1 MRGWI
6 VMACLDYTPLQ
17 SKQSGVDC
25 LDYCPIKSKQSKK
38 RVLNDIN
45 VLGLDCLD
53 CHPINSKTIQTI
65 HALARPDVTAL
76 ACYPQPQVWGLTSAA
91 CDRVTAR
98 PNKRAS
104 GRATW

>member
-1 MRGWI
+1 
-6 VMACLDYTPLQ
+6 VTACLAFTPIKA
-17 SKQSGVDC
+17 KQAGVDC
-25 LDYCPIKSKQSKK
+25 LAFTPIKAKQAEK

-45 VLGLDCLD
+45 ALGLACLA
-53 CHPINSKTIQTI
+53 CLPIYSKTSQTI

-76 ACYPQPQVWGLTSAA
+76 ACYLQSKVWSLTSAA
-91 CDRVTAR
+91 SDRVTAR